1 MYTFDA
7 MNKTINPVKKLAG
20 ETAIYGLGTMVPRFL
35 NYLLV
40 PLYTIYVF
48 TKAEYGQV
56 TLLYSYV
63 AILIVLLTFGMET
76 AFFRFANKSKNPKD
90 VFNTATTS
98 ILIVSFLFLVIVF
111 GFVDEIAQ
119 LIQYPSNREYVL
131 FTALIIAIDAVTA
144 LPFAY
149 LRYQNKAFK
158 FSAIRIISVVITISF
173 NLLFLIAIP
182 FYFGDDYTS
191 LPIYRSTNLV
201 TFVFIANF
209 IGSFSTLLMLAKEF
223 KRFRINIDI
232 KLFKKLLNY
241 GIPILIIS
249 ISFMITEV
257 ADKILLKY
265 LLPNKLEAD
274 SQLGIYSACY
284 KLAIIMM
291 LFIQM
296 FRYAA
301 EPFFFAEAKKK
312 DAKKTYSQVMT
323 LFVAFTWFI
332 FLLVTLNI
340 NLFKYFIGEDF
351 WPGLKIVPI
360 ILSAKLFLGVFYNLS
375 LWYKLTNKTLYGAII
390 AIIGGLITIIL
401 NVMLIPKFGFIGS
414 AWANFISYFAIMTIS
429 YLWGRRVYRINYELN
444 RILLYSILAMSIYF
458 IGYYLL
464 VFQPIINY
472 SLTALLLVFYALFV
486 IYKEKQLKYN

>member
-149 LRYQNKAFK
+149 LRYQNKALK

-351 WPGLKIVPI
+351 WPGLEIVPI

-401 NVMLIPKFGFIGS
+401 NVLLIPKFGFIGS

-429 YLWGRRVYRINYELN
+429 YFWGRRVYRINYELN

-486 IYKEKQLKYN
+486 INKEKQLKYN

>member
-7 MNKTINPVKKLAG
+7 MNKNINPVKKLAG

-76 AFFRFANKSKNPKD
+76 AFFRFANKSKNSKD
-90 VFNTATTS
+90 VFNAATTY

-149 LRYQNKAFK
+149 LRYQNKALK
-158 FSAIRIISVVITISF
+158 FSSIRIISVAITISF

-182 FYFGDDYTS
+182 FYFGDNYTS

-223 KRFRINIDI
+223 KLFRINLDI

-312 DAKKTYSQVMT
+312 NAKKTYSQVMT

-351 WPGLKIVPI
+351 WPGLEIVPI

-375 LWYKLTNKTLYGAII
+375 VWYKLTNKTLYGAII
-390 AIIGGLITIIL
+390 AIIGGVITIVL
-401 NVMLIPKFGFIGS
+401 NVILIPKFGFIGS
-414 AWANFISYFAIMTIS
+414 AWANFVSYFAIMTIS
-429 YLWGRRVYRINYELN
+429 YLWGRKVYRINYEIK
-444 RILLYSILAMSIYF
+444 RILLYSILATSIYF
-458 IGYYLL
+458 IAFYFL

-472 SLTALLLVFYALFV
+472 SLTALLLIFYALFV
-486 IYKEKQLKYN
+486 IYKEKQLKYD

>member
-149 LRYQNKAFK
+149 LRYQNKALK

-323 LFVAFTWFI
+323 LFIAFTWFI

-351 WPGLKIVPI
+351 WPGLEIVPI

-401 NVMLIPKFGFIGS
+401 NVLLIPKFGFIGS

-429 YLWGRRVYRINYELN
+429 YFWGRRVYRINYELN

-486 IYKEKQLKYN
+486 INKEKQLKYN